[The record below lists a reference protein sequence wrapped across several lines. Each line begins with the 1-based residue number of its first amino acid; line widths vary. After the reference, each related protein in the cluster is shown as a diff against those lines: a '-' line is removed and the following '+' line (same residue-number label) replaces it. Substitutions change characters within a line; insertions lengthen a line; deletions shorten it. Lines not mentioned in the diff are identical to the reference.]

1 MHFSLTPQQCQR
13 TLSHKRAEPGKTVEN
28 MQCRLDCES
37 EKYSTLQLE
46 LYSTKAEL
54 QDIKEQ
60 QSKLRAEME
69 QTERDCRGEVHCT
82 CTTGTHRIYLIKRP
96 P

>member
-13 TLSHKRAEPGKTVEN
+13 TLDDKREELRKSVEN

-37 EKYSTLQLE
+37 EKNSTLQLE
-46 LYSTKAEL
+46 LCSTKAEL

-69 QTERDCRGEVHCT
+69 QTERDCRVEVHVL
-82 CTTGTHRIYLIKRP
+82 Y
-96 P
+96 